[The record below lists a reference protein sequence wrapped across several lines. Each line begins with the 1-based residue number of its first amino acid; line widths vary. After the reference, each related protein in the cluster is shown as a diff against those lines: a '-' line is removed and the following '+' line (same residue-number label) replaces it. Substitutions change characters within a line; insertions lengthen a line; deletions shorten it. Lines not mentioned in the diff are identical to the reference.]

1 VEYKWGDVDGLR
13 FRFVRRNSSS
23 VPRSMHYCTRGVFTD
38 DECKPFCRDCGSPCI
53 ELCPN
58 PNCRARILDVLLEAD
73 LQSCPRC
80 REKWMYDPDRPD
92 ADQKC
97 CE

>member
-1 VEYKWGDVDGLR
+1 MPVHAKQLVLCT
-13 FRFVRRNSSS
+13 NI
-23 VPRSMHYCTRGVFTD
+23 HCTRGVFTD
-38 DECKPFCRDCGSPCI
+38 DECKPFCPDCGSPCI

-58 PNCRARILDVLLEAD
+58 PDCRVRILDVLQESD

-80 REKWMYDPDRPD
+80 GEKWMYDPNGPGTE
-92 ADQKC
+92 QKC

>member
-1 VEYKWGDVDGLR
+1 
-13 FRFVRRNSSS
+13 
-23 VPRSMHYCTRGVFTD
+23 
-38 DECKPFCRDCGSPCI
+38 
-53 ELCPN
+53 LCPN
-58 PNCRARILDVLLEAD
+58 PDCRVRILDVLQESD

-80 REKWMYDPDRPD
+80 GEKWMYDPNGPD

>member
-1 VEYKWGDVDGLR
+1 LEYRKGEKLR
-13 FRFVRRNSSS
+13 VCNVGSRQTARPLYQYPLHSR
-23 VPRSMHYCTRGVFTD
+23 CITD
-38 DECKPFCRDCGSPCI
+38 EECKPFCLDCGSPCI

-58 PNCRARILDVLLEAD
+58 PDCRVRILDVLLESD

-80 REKWMYDPDRPD
+80 GEKWMYDPDRPD